1 MDAKFFRAKK
11 KILNFIHDEIRNP
24 HIGDVTYA
32 ILYQIEI
39 QNEFTIGEE
48 LLDMLWQMG
57 LKMYTDL
64 EKFRQTNKL
73 ASLDQI
79 LRYVAQ
85 RINIDINLVKEMYL
99 EIIED

>member
-11 KILNFIHDEIRNP
+11 KILIFIHDEIRNP
-24 HIGDVTYA
+24 HIGDITYA

-99 EIIED
+99 EFIED

>member
-1 MDAKFFRAKK
+1 MDAKFYRAKK

-24 HIGDVTYA
+24 HIGDVTFA

-39 QNEFTIGEE
+39 QHEFSIGEE

-57 LKMYTDL
+57 FKLYADL
-64 EKFRQTNKL
+64 EKFKAVHAL

>member
-11 KILNFIHDEIRNP
+11 KILIFIHDEITNP

-99 EIIED
+99 EFIED

>member
-1 MDAKFFRAKK
+1 MDAKFYRAKK
-11 KILNFIHDEIRNP
+11 KILLFIHDEIKNLN
-24 HIGDVTYA
+24 IGPVTYA
-32 ILYQIEI
+32 FLYQIEI

-64 EKFRQTNKL
+64 ERFKETNKL

-79 LRYVAQ
+79 CRYVAQ
-85 RINIDINLVKEMYL
+85 RINVDINLVKEMYL